1 MTKDT
6 IGCDISKD
14 RIDAFRLSD
23 RTYVQVPNNGAGY
36 EDLLAWFGQDALAR
50 VVYEPTGAYHRAF
63 EEALAGRAPLCKV
76 NPLHARR
83 FAQAS
88 GVRAKTDK
96 VDAQVLARMGIA
108 LQLEPDPIVGR
119 DTHLLNELQTVR
131 RALIKDRG
139 RARNQLGTQREALS
153 RRLTTARLKLIE
165 AQIAEVDA
173 AIRARLLSCPRRSQA
188 LACIESIKGIGTVV
202 AQAILTDMP
211 EIGTLSTKAA
221 ASLAGLAPITRQ
233 SGKWRT
239 FRHRRW
245 PKTSARRALH
255 ARPRRQ
261 SAQSRHARSLH
272 PYGRSGQ
279 TCQSRADSNHAKT
292 HHSGEHLG
300 QRKPRM
306 DTKLTLRPKT
316 DTLPSVEREKRCVM
330 PQGKIETL

>member
-14 RIDAFRLSD
+14 WIDAFRLSD
-23 RTYVQVPNNGAGY
+23 RTYVKVPNNGAGY
-36 EDLLAWFGQDALAR
+36 EDLFAWFGQEALAR

-108 LQLEPDPIVGR
+108 LQLEPDPIVGG

-165 AQIAEVDA
+165 TQIAEVDT

-211 EIGTLSTKAA
+211 EIGTLSAKAA

-233 SGKWRT
+233 SGKWKGRSAIGGGRKHLRDALYMPALVAS
-239 FRHRRW
+239 RHN
-245 PKTSARRALH
+245 PDMRALYTRMVE
-255 ARPRRQ
+255 AGKP
-261 SAQSRHARSLH
+261 
-272 PYGRSGQ
+272 
-279 TCQSRADSNHAKT
+279 AKVALT
-292 HHSGEHLG
+292 AIM
-300 QRKPRM
+300 RK
-306 DTKLTLRPKT
+306 LIILANTLVKENRVWTPN
-316 DTLPSVEREKRCVM
+316 
-330 PQGKIETL
+330 

>member
-153 RRLTTARLKLIE
+153 RRRTTARLKLIE

-211 EIGTLSTKAA
+211 EIGTLSAKAA

-233 SGKWRT
+233 SGKWKGRSAIGGGRKHLRDALYMPALVAS
-239 FRHRRW
+239 RHN
-245 PKTSARRALH
+245 PDMRALYTRMVE
-255 ARPRRQ
+255 AGKP
-261 SAQSRHARSLH
+261 
-272 PYGRSGQ
+272 
-279 TCQSRADSNHAKT
+279 AKVALT
-292 HHSGEHLG
+292 AIM
-300 QRKPRM
+300 RK
-306 DTKLTLRPKT
+306 LIILANTLVK
-316 DTLPSVEREKRCVM
+316 ENREWT
-330 PQGKIETL
+330 PN